1 MVSSRK
7 KKKLPYIEV
16 SVVQTQGDK
25 AEILQILEDKAK
37 ITKNID
43 ISMNKTSENP
53 ILRIEYPSEEILL
66 KVYKRDEY
74 VYESAVKLVNL
85 GVITPSKIKNGL
97 KNGLNH
103 DDNLFLILKY
113 KTNFKGPILK
123 NYSFTYK
130 LAEMLGLSM
139 SYEEVDD
146 GFLLFYQSREDFE
159 VGKIDLTQFKEVK
172 KQLEERNAWQKDYE
186 KLWDK

>member
-1 MVSSRK
+1 M
-7 KKKLPYIEV
+7 I
-16 SVVQTQGDK
+16 
-25 AEILQILEDKAK
+25 
-37 ITKNID
+37 
-43 ISMNKTSENP
+43 
-53 ILRIEYPSEEILL
+53 
-66 KVYKRDEY
+66 
-74 VYESAVKLVNL
+74 NL
-85 GVITPSKIKNGL
+85 GVITPSKIKTVL
-97 KNGLNH
+97 KKKDKDEKLY
-103 DDNLFLILKY
+103 LILKY

-186 KLWDK
+186 KLWNQ